1 LSSNGG
7 KNWEK
12 FQLNLPIVPI
22 TDLTIRN
29 NDLIASTQ
37 GRAFWILDD
46 LTFIHQ
52 FNEKDIK
59 KDFHLY
65 TPRTTVRISGGSK
78 NSPLI
83 GQNPQTGTVV
93 IYHIADEI
101 EKDSEVKLEIL
112 DDNDSIIRT
121 ITNKKGSSAKTFGE
135 NYQSPK
141 IPTKKGVNRF
151 VWNFRVDDITLVPDV
166 SFYGGYAGYRIGPG
180 QYYVRLTMG
189 EASMTQPFKVEPD
202 PKIDIR
208 DHDFNSHQTLM
219 ADLYGQ
225 INDLHSSI
233 VKARSIR
240 NQIQK
245 MNGRLKEKNKVEDLI
260 KAGETAIDAIDM
272 WEGNVV
278 QTKMETFQDV
288 VNFLNRLNSH
298 MLSLLSTIDGSDPPL
313 TQGQRERFVDLSE
326 DWRTYKEKLNQIM
339 DNEVGEFNR
348 LYKEE
353 GFPVIII
360 PE

>member
-1 LSSNGG
+1 
-7 KNWEK
+7 
-12 FQLNLPIVPI
+12 
-22 TDLTIRN
+22 
-29 NDLIASTQ
+29 
-37 GRAFWILDD
+37 
-46 LTFIHQ
+46 
-52 FNEKDIK
+52 
-59 KDFHLY
+59 
-65 TPRTTVRISGGSK
+65 
-78 NSPLI
+78 LI
-83 GQNPQTGTVV
+83 GQNPPTGTVV

-121 ITNKKGSSAKTFGE
+121 ITNKKGPSAKTFGE

-151 VWNFRVDDITLVPDV
+151 AWNFRVDDISLVPDV

-189 EASMTQPFKVEPD
+189 EVSMTQPFKVEPD
-202 PKIDIR
+202 PKVDIR
-208 DHDFNSHQTLM
+208 DRDFNSHQTLM

-245 MNGRLKEKNKVEDLI
+245 MNGRLKEENNVEDLM
-260 KAGETAIDAIDM
+260 KAGEAAIDAIDM

-326 DWRTYKEKLNQIM
+326 DWQTYKKNLNQIM

-353 GFPVIII
+353 GFPAIII

>member
-1 LSSNGG
+1 
-7 KNWEK
+7 
-12 FQLNLPIVPI
+12 
-22 TDLTIRN
+22 
-29 NDLIASTQ
+29 
-37 GRAFWILDD
+37 
-46 LTFIHQ
+46 
-52 FNEKDIK
+52 
-59 KDFHLY
+59 
-65 TPRTTVRISGGSK
+65 
-78 NSPLI
+78 
-83 GQNPQTGTVV
+83 
-93 IYHIADEI
+93 
-101 EKDSEVKLEIL
+101 
-112 DDNDSIIRT
+112 
-121 ITNKKGSSAKTFGE
+121 
-135 NYQSPK
+135 
-141 IPTKKGVNRF
+141 
-151 VWNFRVDDITLVPDV
+151 
-166 SFYGGYAGYRIGPG
+166 
-180 QYYVRLTMG
+180 
-189 EASMTQPFKVEPD
+189 MTQPFKVEPD
-202 PKIDIR
+202 PKVDIR
-208 DHDFNSHQTLM
+208 DRDFNSHQTLM

-245 MNGRLKEKNKVEDLI
+245 MNGRLKEKNNVEDLM
-260 KAGETAIDAIDM
+260 KAGEAAIDAIDM

-326 DWRTYKEKLNQIM
+326 DWQTYKKNLNQIM

-353 GFPVIII
+353 GFPAIII

>member
-1 LSSNGG
+1 
-7 KNWEK
+7 
-12 FQLNLPIVPI
+12 
-22 TDLTIRN
+22 
-29 NDLIASTQ
+29 
-37 GRAFWILDD
+37 
-46 LTFIHQ
+46 
-52 FNEKDIK
+52 
-59 KDFHLY
+59 
-65 TPRTTVRISGGSK
+65 
-78 NSPLI
+78 
-83 GQNPQTGTVV
+83 
-93 IYHIADEI
+93 
-101 EKDSEVKLEIL
+101 
-112 DDNDSIIRT
+112 
-121 ITNKKGSSAKTFGE
+121 
-135 NYQSPK
+135 
-141 IPTKKGVNRF
+141 
-151 VWNFRVDDITLVPDV
+151 
-166 SFYGGYAGYRIGPG
+166 
-180 QYYVRLTMG
+180 
-189 EASMTQPFKVEPD
+189 MTQPFKVEPD
-202 PKIDIR
+202 PKVDIR
-208 DHDFNSHQTLM
+208 DRDFNSHQTLM

-245 MNGRLKEKNKVEDLI
+245 MNGRLKEENNVEDLM
-260 KAGETAIDAIDM
+260 KAGEAAIDAIDM

-326 DWRTYKEKLNQIM
+326 DWQTYKKNLNQIM

-353 GFPVIII
+353 GFPAIII